1 VDQHHGRGLDTTLWR
16 HGVAMRTMTRAQT
29 RTTPDRAT
37 RQAVTGQDIVVERN
51 LARQGIRAIDSVLDA
66 VERHHLARRPRDVPP
81 RPDWIARLKEGG
93 LTVPTRIL
101 LLRDTVQL
109 HGALMDW
116 QEELLSAALPGR
128 ANFTR
133 ADERDGVDE
142 HR

>member
-1 VDQHHGRGLDTTLWR
+1 
-16 HGVAMRTMTRAQT
+16 MRTMTRARM

-37 RQAVTGQDIVVERN
+37 RQAVTGEDIVVERN

-93 LTVPTRIL
+93 LTIPTRIL
-101 LLRDTVQL
+101 MLRDTVQL

-116 QEELLSAALPGR
+116 QDELLSAALPGR

-133 ADERDGVDE
+133 ADERDGVDDQ
-142 HR
+142 R

>member
-1 VDQHHGRGLDTTLWR
+1 
-16 HGVAMRTMTRAQT
+16 MRMMTRAHT

-37 RQAVTGQDIVVERN
+37 RHSAAGRDIVVERN

-81 RPDWIARLKEGG
+81 RPNWIARLKEGG

-116 QEELLSAALPGR
+116 QDELLSAALPGR
-128 ANFTR
+128 ANLTR

>member
-1 VDQHHGRGLDTTLWR
+1 
-16 HGVAMRTMTRAQT
+16 MRTMTRART

-37 RQAVTGQDIVVERN
+37 RQAVTGEDIVVERN

-93 LTVPTRIL
+93 LPIPTRIL
-101 LLRDTVQL
+101 MLRDTVQL

-116 QEELLSAALPGR
+116 QDELLSAALPGR

-133 ADERDGVDE
+133 ADERDGVDDQ
-142 HR
+142 R

>member
-1 VDQHHGRGLDTTLWR
+1 MDQHHGRDLDTTLWR
-16 HGVAMRTMTRAQT
+16 HGVAIRMVTRAHT
-29 RTTPDRAT
+29 RTTTDRAT
-37 RQAVTGQDIVVERN
+37 RQAAASQDIVVDRN
-51 LARQGIRAIDSVLDA
+51 LAREGIRAIDSVLDA

-116 QEELLSAALPGR
+116 QDELLSAALPGR

-133 ADERDGVDE
+133 ADERDGVDD

>member
-1 VDQHHGRGLDTTLWR
+1 
-16 HGVAMRTMTRAQT
+16 MRTMTRAQT

-93 LTVPTRIL
+93 LIVPTRIL
-101 LLRDTVQL
+101 MLRDTVQL

-116 QEELLSAALPGR
+116 QDELLSAALPGR

-133 ADERDGVDE
+133 ADERDGVDDQ
-142 HR
+142 R

>member
-1 VDQHHGRGLDTTLWR
+1 
-16 HGVAMRTMTRAQT
+16 MRTMTRART

-37 RQAVTGQDIVVERN
+37 RQAVTGEDIVVERN

-93 LTVPTRIL
+93 LTIPTRIL
-101 LLRDTVQL
+101 MLRDTVQL

-116 QEELLSAALPGR
+116 QDELLSAALPGR

-133 ADERDGVDE
+133 ADERDGVDDQ
-142 HR
+142 R

>member
-16 HGVAMRTMTRAQT
+16 HGVAMRTMTRART

-37 RQAVTGQDIVVERN
+37 RQAVTGEDIVVERN

-93 LTVPTRIL
+93 LTIPTRIL
-101 LLRDTVQL
+101 MLRDTVQL

-116 QEELLSAALPGR
+116 QDELLSAALPGR

-133 ADERDGVDE
+133 ADERDGVDDQ
-142 HR
+142 R